1 MDKDLYQ
8 KLLTSYDW
16 KIFRYQILQ
25 RDNFKCISCNNN
37 QLIRD
42 NNLCL
47 YALSLFHIP
56 FIVDPEDADKT
67 KPFFCTH
74 APKTNFL
81 SHFLSDKL
89 SVQEFIRIAVTEK
102 KRLWIA
108 VQNQP
113 DGNSYEYGI
122 AISKN
127 VKSDSFSAIEKE
139 QVLAN
144 INLFEWRFIF
154 GLHVHHTYYQDGLLP
169 WDYPSESLKTF
180 CYKCH
185 ETLHKNE
192 QIPRYDKS
200 GRLIGNLTPCPRCI
214 GAGWFPQYKHVENGI
229 CFYCQGARFVELINN

>member
-16 KIFRYQILQ
+16 KIFRYKILH
-25 RDNFKCISCNNN
+25 RDKFKCFSCNNT
-37 QLIRD
+37 QLISN
-42 NNLCL
+42 NNLRL
-47 YALSLFHIP
+47 YALSLFYIP
-56 FIVDPEDADKT
+56 YIIDTENENT
-67 KPFFCTH
+67 NPFLCIERKS
-74 APKTNFL
+74 PFL

-89 SVQEFIRIAVTEK
+89 SFQEFIRIAFTEK

-127 VKSDSFSAIEKE
+127 VKANNFSILEKE

-144 INLFEWRFIF
+144 IDLFEWRFIF
-154 GLHVHHTYYQDGLLP
+154 GLHVHHTYYQDERLP

-200 GRLIGNLTPCPRCI
+200 GKLIGNLTPCPKCS

-229 CFYCQGARFVELINN
+229 CFDCQGARYIELKNN